1 MNTYLPSQQ
10 SNQTRNQIRHQM
22 REVRHRLTTF
32 EQQQAER
39 CITEKALNLVE
50 QHGCQTVALYLSF
63 DSEISTESLI
73 KKLWQEKINVT
84 LPVLHP
90 FSRGNL
96 LFLKYQSDTIMQ
108 KNRYGILQP
117 KLNVQNVVPLE
128 QIDIIFTPLVAF
140 DKNGNRI
147 GMGGGFYD
155 RTLQHW
161 QQKSFL
167 PVGLA
172 HRCQQLD
179 NLPTEIW
186 DIPLAMVLTD

>member
-1 MNTYLPSQQ
+1 
-10 SNQTRNQIRHQM
+10 
-22 REVRHRLTTF
+22 
-32 EQQQAER
+32 
-39 CITEKALNLVE
+39 
-50 QHGCQTVALYLSF
+50 
-63 DSEISTESLI
+63 
-73 KKLWQEKINVT
+73 
-84 LPVLHP
+84 
-90 FSRGNL
+90 
-96 LFLKYQSDTIMQ
+96 MQ

>member
-10 SNQTRNQIRHQM
+10 SNQTRNQIRYQM

-108 KNRYGILQP
+108 KNRYGIYNLSLTC
-117 KLNVQNVVPLE
+117 K
-128 QIDIIFTPLVAF
+128 
-140 DKNGNRI
+140 
-147 GMGGGFYD
+147 M
-155 RTLQHW
+155 
-161 QQKSFL
+161 SFL
-167 PVGLA
+167 S
-172 HRCQQLD
+172 
-179 NLPTEIW
+179 NK
-186 DIPLAMVLTD
+186 